1 MQSRYRP
8 VHSQVRQIILSFS
21 PYTFSRFRV
30 RPPTYQ
36 IHNSPLNRFRTGL
49 LRFTVSFSRLP
60 RASDRSRFRF
70 PPVGVSGG
78 AFQGVTQSFHSS
90 KYQFSSSFRLLQPLS
105 LCRIFSIRNV
115 SHNTSHRHICVFRC
129 RATCSWRL
137 CPTGFPAQSS
147 YRAFADFCRDS

>member
-49 LRFTVSFSRLP
+49 LRFTVSFSRLH

-70 PPVGVSGG
+70 PPVGVVLQFIQAIAAS
-78 AFQGVTQSFHSS
+78 FTVPYLFNTERVTQYISS
-90 KYQFSSSFRLLQPLS
+90 IMMCVFTPFARFFATLSQIFSSTIIIASVCILLPSS
-105 LCRIFSIRNV
+105 LMS
-115 SHNTSHRHICVFRC
+115 
-129 RATCSWRL
+129 
-137 CPTGFPAQSS
+137 
-147 YRAFADFCRDS
+147 